1 MKHRNLI
8 RLAGLLLL
16 FSVVVSAFHGSQTRI
31 ESAID
36 EAFKQAIEQDYQHR
50 KSYLTRNMSD
60 RLSFSTRDYALAPT
74 FDRKISNYTIRTH
87 TGITTYQFKDSVNE
101 EVAKRLLNQHL
112 LKDAHPLHPN
122 QLKSYFQKQLKEKE
136 IEGECGIL
144 YIRDNMYLW
153 SEADSMVPRQAYS
166 TPRRTLDI
174 AGNQKVQAWSDYG
187 WSTLFHHL
195 DPVAFVFLLL
205 IIIILMRVWVN
216 TRKQEES
223 ASAEEAETNVRGI
236 VIDMEKQELTI
247 DGIPCAIAK
256 FDLTLLQML
265 HERDGNCLTREEI
278 KLQFWP
284 TDENADE
291 KIDTHI
297 KTIRKTLKEFPEYQ
311 VITVRG
317 KGYYLQAT
325 K

>member
-1 MKHRNLI
+1 
-8 RLAGLLLL
+8 
-16 FSVVVSAFHGSQTRI
+16 
-31 ESAID
+31 
-36 EAFKQAIEQDYQHR
+36 
-50 KSYLTRNMSD
+50 
-60 RLSFSTRDYALAPT
+60 
-74 FDRKISNYTIRTH
+74 
-87 TGITTYQFKDSVNE
+87 
-101 EVAKRLLNQHL
+101 
-112 LKDAHPLHPN
+112 
-122 QLKSYFQKQLKEKE
+122 
-136 IEGECGIL
+136 
-144 YIRDNMYLW
+144 
-153 SEADSMVPRQAYS
+153 
-166 TPRRTLDI
+166 
-174 AGNQKVQAWSDYG
+174 
-187 WSTLFHHL
+187 
-195 DPVAFVFLLL
+195 
-205 IIIILMRVWVN
+205 MRVWVN

-223 ASAEEAETNVRGI
+223 ASADEAETNVRGI

-256 FDLTLLQML
+256 LDLTLLQML